1 MNYLAKEIDAVL
13 EEQKIAHK
21 KLSSEDLEALTSA
34 IKIAFFIQAK
44 ELDPAK
50 MINPI
55 KEHDPEFW
63 KKVDQLQY
71 LETPILIVH
80 DNQTH
85 AWELKTSK
93 DLKTLLSETTG
104 FPFWITD
111 TTLNF
116 LTYVDDHDCIHLSQ
130 PSKQSINA
138 AKSQ

>member
-1 MNYLAKEIDAVL
+1 MNYLANEIDAVL
-13 EEQKIAHK
+13 KEQKIAHK
-21 KLSSEDLEALTSA
+21 KLPSEDLEKLISD
-34 IKIAFFIQAK
+34 IKTTFFIQAK
-44 ELDPAK
+44 ELDPAN
-50 MINPI
+50 MINPQ

-71 LETPILIVH
+71 LESPVLIVH

-93 DLKTLLSETTG
+93 DLKTLFSETTG

-116 LTYVDDHDCIHLSQ
+116 LTYVDDHDCVHLSQ
-130 PSKQSINA
+130 PHKKGTNA
-138 AKSQ
+138 VKS